1 MYVYLLPKLPLLKI
15 TYHSNV
21 TFPTVK
27 CQRRHC
33 RRYTQQN
40 CTVQRSRV
48 GLQSSQLI
56 LVFMLFHSPH
66 NDNVS
71 SVTCL
76 LSVTIM
82 MTKTICQSHSKLS
95 LRGKAW
101 IYYGTVMWNYKEGK
115 NIRGWKN
122 VHCTHTCL
130 ICHWQCK
137 SGLSLHS
144 TPRCSV
150 QQIQTTVQ
158 GHRVSFTK
166 ISSIYY

>member
-95 LRGKAW
+95 LRGKSLDILW
-101 IYYGTVMWNYKEGK
+101 HSHVKLQRRQKHKRLEK
-115 NIRGWKN
+115 RSL
-122 VHCTHTCL
+122 HTYL
-130 ICHWQCK
+130 LDLSLTMQKWTF
-137 SGLSLHS
+137 SSLHS
-144 TPRCSV
+144 TV
-150 QQIQTTVQ
+150 
-158 GHRVSFTK
+158 
-166 ISSIYY
+166 